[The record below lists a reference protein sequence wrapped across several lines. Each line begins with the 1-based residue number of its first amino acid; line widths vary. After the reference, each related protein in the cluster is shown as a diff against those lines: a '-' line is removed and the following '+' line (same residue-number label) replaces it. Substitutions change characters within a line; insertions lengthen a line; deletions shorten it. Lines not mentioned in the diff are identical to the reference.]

1 MDKARKY
8 IVSLLMQ
15 AFDIRPGEYRKAML
29 MQLNIFLIISTLLIV
44 KPAVNGMF
52 LAKFGA
58 ENLPN
63 AYVLVAIIAGLV
75 SFFYSKILSRI
86 ALNIIITRTLS
97 WSVISL
103 LVFGILLHFN
113 FLAGWVLYLFYIW
126 VAIFAVLSASQFW
139 VLANIVFNPREA
151 KRLFGFIGAGAI
163 AGGIFGGYLTSLIA
177 DLVGSESLLFVAAFV
192 LFFSIPITKK
202 IWKNEV
208 LPTQTRFERKKRTTV
223 FDVNPMA
230 LIRKSKHL
238 TYLALII
245 GISVLVAKLV
255 DYQFS
260 AIASAK
266 INDPDDL
273 TAFFGFWFSS
283 FNLISLGVQLFITRK
298 VVGVFGVGTS
308 LFFLPFGIMLGAFLV
323 LIFPELWAV
332 IILKLIDGSLKQ
344 SVNKSATE
352 LMSLPIPLEI
362 RNQTKS
368 FIDVFVDS
376 AATGVGGLILI
387 FLVTGLNLSTRFI
400 SLMILALFFVW
411 IYYARKIRLEYIRSF
426 KSKIDQEKDHQE
438 RKVALDFTNESVISG
453 LSKVLQQGSEKQI
466 IFVLDKIKE
475 MSHPR
480 LFDDVQ
486 RLLTY
491 QSAVIRAEA
500 LRCLYFFR
508 SQSINDLVLP
518 MIQDSNQQVKSA
530 AFEYLIA
537 HSPDDRVA
545 LLRQYLGDRD
555 FQVRGAALVSLA
567 VETHNNPDLALQFDL
582 EERLGK
588 KIQTLARLK
597 DADEI
602 KYGKIIILKSIAQA
616 KLTRYYP
623 VIDQF
628 LKDENIDV
636 VRQAIAAAGQTLSP
650 DYISKIAGFLNQ
662 EQFKENA
669 RDALIHYGPAIIE
682 HFSAIITEQSW
693 STSLLLHIPALA
705 AKIGTQPSVDLLFS
719 LLDHSDIGMRME
731 ALRALNTLKINH
743 ANLRFHHKEVI
754 RRILDEAHLYLE
766 TLRALYTQN
775 EANNIGQKSDETA
788 QNQKQTEA
796 RKSLIVLLE
805 RRLDGMLE
813 RIFRLLGLKYPP
825 DDILTIYQ
833 GLQSKKP
840 DMRINAVEFLDNL
853 LEQNLKRVLVP
864 IVETAMLDNISA
876 TTIKNLN
883 LEITSEFQC
892 LSMLLA
898 GKDLR
903 ITLAALYLIAQLDN
917 KKYLP
922 LVKQY
927 AAHSNPKI
935 RQFAQAAIDKL
946 SALRAG

>member
-1 MDKARKY
+1 MDNLKEYTASVLRK
-8 IVSLLMQ
+8 
-15 AFDIRPGEYRKAML
+15 AFDIRPGEYRRVML

-44 KPAVNGMF
+44 KPAVNGLF

-63 AYVLVAIIAGLV
+63 AYVLVAVIAGLI

-103 LVFGILLHFN
+103 LVFGFLLHFN
-113 FLAGWVLYLFYIW
+113 FLSGWVLYLFYVW

-177 DLVGSESLLFVAAFV
+177 DLVGSESLLFVAAF
-192 LFFSIPITKK
+192 LLIITIPITKS

-208 LPTQTRFERKKRTTV
+208 LSTHNKFDQKKRTTAFV
-223 FDVNPMA
+223 VNPLA
-230 LIRKSKHL
+230 LIQKSKHL

-266 INDPDDL
+266 IDNPDDL

-283 FNLISLGVQLFITRK
+283 FNLISLAIQLFVTRK

-308 LFFLPFGIMLGAFLV
+308 LFFLPFGIMMGALLV
-323 LIFPELWAV
+323 FVFPELWAV

-352 LMSLPIPLEI
+352 LMALPIPLEI

-376 AATGVGGLILI
+376 VATGIGGLILI
-387 FLVTGLNLSTRFI
+387 FLVTGLDLSTRFI

-411 IYYARKIRLEYIRSF
+411 IYFARKIRLEYIRSF
-426 KSKIDQEKDHQE
+426 KSKIEQVKDHQE
-438 RKVALDFTNESVISG
+438 RKTEIDFTNESVLSG
-453 LSKVLQQGSEKQI
+453 LSRVLRQGSEKQI
-466 IFVLDKIKE
+466 LFILGKVKE
-475 MSHPR
+475 MPNPY
-480 LFDDVQ
+480 LFDDV
-486 RLLTY
+486 RLLLDH
-491 QSAVIRAEA
+491 QSAVVRAEA

-508 SQSINDLVLP
+508 NQSLNDVVLP

-537 HSPDDRVA
+537 HSPENRLE
-545 LLRQYLGDRD
+545 LLDQYLQDKD
-555 FQVRGAALVSLA
+555 YQVRGAALVSLA
-567 VETHNNPDLALQFDL
+567 FEARDNPDLSMNFDL
-582 EERLGK
+582 ESRVQK
-588 KIQTLARLK
+588 KIQSLPELK

-602 KYGKIIILKSIAQA
+602 KFRKTIILKTIAQS
-616 KLTRYYP
+616 KLTGYYP
-623 VIDQF
+623 VIDQ
-628 LKDENIDV
+628 LLADEDKDV
-636 VRQAIAAAGQTLSP
+636 VKQAIVAAGQTMNP
-650 DYISKIAGFLNQ
+650 DYINKIAGFLDQ
-662 EQFKENA
+662 EQYKDSA
-669 RDALIHYGPAIIE
+669 RAALIQYGPAIIDS
-682 HFSAIITEQSW
+682 FSAIIANKTW
-693 STSLLLHIPALA
+693 STGLMLHIPAIVT
-705 AKIGTQPSVDLLFS
+705 KIGTQQSVELLFS
-719 LLDHSDIGMRME
+719 LLDHSDIGLRME

-743 ANLRFHHKEVI
+743 SNLGFHQKEVI
-754 RRILDEAHLYLE
+754 RRVLDEAHLYME
-766 TLRALYTQN
+766 TLQALYTQN
-775 EANNIGQKSDETA
+775 TANTIGNKPGEIL
-788 QNQKQTEA
+788 QNQGQYDA
-796 RKSLIVLLE
+796 RKSLIALLE
-805 RRLDGMLE
+805 RRLDGNLE

-825 DDILTIYQ
+825 DDILIIYQ
-833 GLQSKKP
+833 SLQSKKP
-840 DMRINAVEFLDNL
+840 DKRINAIEFLDNL
-853 LEQNLKRVLVP
+853 LEQNLKRVLIP

-876 TTIKNLN
+876 NTIKNLN

-903 ITLAALYLIAQLDN
+903 IALAVLYLIARLDN

-927 AAHSNPKI
+927 QAHSNPKI
-935 RQFAQAAIDKL
+935 RQFAAEAIDKL
-946 SALRAG
+946 SNL